1 MLIFQKNVL
10 SPYSF
15 SKETQECNLSRNQE
29 NERTEDV
36 YNHLHEKNEKDD
48 ETYDH
53 ACAASNYSTDI
64 SDYSNLRDTATIQ
77 PSPSKDEDDYS
88 ILKH

>member
-15 SKETQECNLSRNQE
+15 SKETQGCNLSRNQE

-88 ILKH
+88 TLKH